1 VVVLGGI
8 GLSGGRGGVRNVLI
22 GALLIGLLLNGM
34 TILDITYTVQ
44 NLLKSSVLLGAL
56 IVDALINPRD
66 EQTSQQGDI

>member
-1 VVVLGGI
+1 
-8 GLSGGRGGVRNVLI
+8 
-22 GALLIGLLLNGM
+22 
-34 TILDITYTVQ
+34 VQ